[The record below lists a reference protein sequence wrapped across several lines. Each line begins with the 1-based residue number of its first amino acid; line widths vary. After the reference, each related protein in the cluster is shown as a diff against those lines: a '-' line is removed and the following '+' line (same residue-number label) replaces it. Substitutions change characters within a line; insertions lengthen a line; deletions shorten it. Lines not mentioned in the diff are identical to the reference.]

1 MENLLSMLAGSYPY
15 AGCGNAPV
23 SCMDER
29 FRPEPLDYAG
39 RSPVIRAIEW
49 NPAVRIRKNDAPIRP
64 DSSRVEPR
72 IITPLQRKLPRRFL
86 VFRRAA
92 KAAAACAY
100 GSEGREEHKE
110 GNGHV

>member
-39 RSPVIRAIEW
+39 RSPRYQGNRVE
-49 NPAVRIRKNDAPIRP
+49 
-64 DSSRVEPR
+64 SSRAHQKE
-72 IITPLQRKLPRRFL
+72 
-86 VFRRAA
+86 RRADQA
-92 KAAAACAY
+92 GFKQSGTAYHNASAA
-100 GSEGREEHKE
+100 
-110 GNGHV
+110 